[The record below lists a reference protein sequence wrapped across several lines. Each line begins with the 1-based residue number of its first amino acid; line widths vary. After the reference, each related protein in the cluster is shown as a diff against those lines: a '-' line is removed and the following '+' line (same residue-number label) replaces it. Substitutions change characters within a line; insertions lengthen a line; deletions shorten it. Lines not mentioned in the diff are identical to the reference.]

1 MPPRRQGQ
9 SQPCAPRAGTEQT
22 LQSPKG
28 DQPQG
33 ETQQLGFYTPQ
44 ASPTPNHG
52 FLALCPCVVVS
63 CKPQEAA
70 GPGRGRGSP
79 GPFPDHL
86 QANLRYGKT
95 SERDKHSEEWGK
107 SNKVT
112 LLRWQPLPNLQTI
125 RKLFIYK
132 IIKISCPLLPY
143 HLASAGL
150 LVPCTPCS
158 GEILEP
164 QRRWLEGAAGP
175 QQGAGHTRAPSPR
188 HGLSQAATQGTF
200 VTRRVT
206 SIVVLVA
213 CPLVW

>member
-1 MPPRRQGQ
+1 MNNADFKTALLQRMSSSHTVNTNKPPKVLKSRTPQPLRAPSQAGPAPAVHPEGRHRANPAEPKWGPTQGK
-9 SQPCAPRAGTEQT
+9 S
-22 LQSPKG
+22 
-28 DQPQG
+28 
-33 ETQQLGFYTPQ
+33 QQLGFYTPQ
-44 ASPTPNHG
+44 VSPTPSHG
-52 FLALCPCVVVS
+52 FLVLCPCVVVS

-70 GPGRGRGSP
+70 GPGRGKGGP

-164 QRRWLEGAAGP
+164 QRRWL
-175 QQGAGHTRAPSPR
+175 
-188 HGLSQAATQGTF
+188 
-200 VTRRVT
+200 
-206 SIVVLVA
+206 
-213 CPLVW
+213 